1 MLSIAYWSKFE
12 SRQNLYV
19 CINDYLL
26 DDAVEKASIFIGLK
40 ADFTI
45 SKYLDEA
52 IWQNRGMRILFDEF
66 YR

>member
-19 CINDYLL
+19 CINEYLL
-26 DDAVEKASIFIGLK
+26 DDVVEKASIFIGLK
-40 ADFTI
+40 ADFTL

-52 IWQNRGMRILFDEF
+52 I
-66 YR
+66 